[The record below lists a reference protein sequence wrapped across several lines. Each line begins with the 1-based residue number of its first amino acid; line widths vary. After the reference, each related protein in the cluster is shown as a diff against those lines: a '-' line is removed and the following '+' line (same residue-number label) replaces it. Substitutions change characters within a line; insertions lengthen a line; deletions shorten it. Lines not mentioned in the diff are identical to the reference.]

1 MWLQA
6 RSEVHTETNTT
17 SYAEY
22 VDVTLDYDLQA
33 ISLRICFGGVELG
46 TDDPG
51 MFDYFQ
57 PFHEMLESGIREL
70 CISFEVPVANCSN
83 TFTSFTLTLF
93 PEEQSVL
100 SAYVEG
106 RIWYHFKIKEWYFA
120 EF

>member
-6 RSEVHTETNTT
+6 RSEVYTESNTT

-22 VDVTLDYDLQA
+22 VDVTLDYELQA

-46 TDDPG
+46 TDEPG

-57 PFHEMLESGIREL
+57 PIHERLEAGIRQL
-70 CISFEVPVANCSN
+70 CISLEVPACNS
-83 TFTSFTLTLF
+83 TDTPSSFTLTLF
-93 PEEQSVL
+93 PEEQTVL

-106 RIWYHFKIKEWYFA
+106 RSWYHFKIREWYFV
-120 EF
+120 EV